1 MFRNINGHADVKLH
15 LEGGRGGGSQ
25 VVSVVAFSSDA
36 PNSNPAEVYNFAYFS
51 IFGHLQQ

>member
-1 MFRNINGHADVKLH
+1 MIMLTVKLH
-15 LEGGRGGGSQ
+15 LEGGRGGGGQ

-36 PNSNPAEVYNFAYFS
+36 PNSNPSEVYNFAYFS